1 MIENI
6 SEISLKNF
14 IELLCGNYSVL
25 QQGEECLSLDLKK
38 KASDLI
44 FEYRKIV
51 NPSGVES
58 YLMDREEDVKIKS
71 RLLALRMCKA
81 LLSLGDVDFVIQSM
95 KDMGYG
101 NVASE
106 KVGSMIDRYIAECRY
121 MQKKHDDR
129 LKNNQNSQ
137 PKNVRESYDTEIA
150 FIMTYFKMNID
161 INIISAGIYANMVRQ
176 ADNEIRRKLIRRR

>member
-6 SEISLKNF
+6 SKISLKNF

>member
-44 FEYRKIV
+44 FKYRKIV

>member
-81 LLSLGDVDFVIQSM
+81 LLSLGDVDFVIHSM

-101 NVASE
+101 SIAAE
-106 KVGSMIDRYIAECRY
+106 KVGSKIDRHIAECLY

-129 LKNNQNSQ
+129 LENNQNSR
-137 PKNVRESYDTEIA
+137 PNNVRESYDTEIA

-176 ADNEIRRKLIRRR
+176 ADNEIRRKLIRRQ

>member
-121 MQKKHDDR
+121 MQK
-129 LKNNQNSQ
+129 NM
-137 PKNVRESYDTEIA
+137 
-150 FIMTYFKMNID
+150 MTD
-161 INIISAGIYANMVRQ
+161 
-176 ADNEIRRKLIRRR
+176 

>member
-14 IELLCGNYSVL
+14 IELLCDNYSVL

>member
-25 QQGEECLSLDLKK
+25 LQGEELPSSDLKK

-44 FEYRKIV
+44 YDYRKIV

-58 YLMDREEDVKIKS
+58 YLMDREEEVKIKS

-81 LLSLGDVDFVIQSM
+81 LLSLGDVDFVI
-95 KDMGYG
+95 
-101 NVASE
+101 
-106 KVGSMIDRYIAECRY
+106 
-121 MQKKHDDR
+121 HDDR
-129 LKNNQNSQ
+129 LKNNQNSKPQ
-137 PKNVRESYDTEIA
+137 NMRESYDAEIA
-150 FIMTYFKMNID
+150 FIMTYYKMNID
-161 INIISAGIYANMVRQ
+161 VNVVSAGIYANMVRQ
-176 ADNEIRRKLIRRR
+176 AEREIKHRMMKR

>member
-176 ADNEIRRKLIRRR
+176 ADNEIRRKLIRRQ